1 MARGLLQTEDGPEQ
15 DEEAVAEKRKMLFV
29 MGLALCLIV
38 GATTAAYF
46 SDRIV
51 HMIESSG
58 ARQVAN
64 VEDGP
69 APTFYDLPQ
78 ISVNLHNVIDRV
90 TYMKIRLCLELG
102 SENDMPKVEARMP
115 YLMDDLHLY
124 LRELR
129 VQELE
134 GAQGLQ
140 RLRKQLFSRV
150 VTMTAPARVET
161 LLFKEM
167 MVQ

>member
-1 MARGLLQTEDGPEQ
+1 MAGGLLQTEDGPVE
-15 DEEAVAEKRKMLFV
+15 DEEAAAEKRKLLFV

-46 SDRIV
+46 SDRIIL
-51 HMIESSG
+51 MMESSG
-58 ARQVAN
+58 ARQVADAD
-64 VEDGP
+64 DGP
-69 APTFYDLPQ
+69 APVFYDLPE

-90 TYMKIRLCLELG
+90 IYMKIRLCLELG
-102 SENDMPKVEARMP
+102 SEKDLPKVAARMP
-115 YLMDDLHLY
+115 YVMDDLQLY

-150 VTMTAPARVET
+150 VTVTAPAQVET